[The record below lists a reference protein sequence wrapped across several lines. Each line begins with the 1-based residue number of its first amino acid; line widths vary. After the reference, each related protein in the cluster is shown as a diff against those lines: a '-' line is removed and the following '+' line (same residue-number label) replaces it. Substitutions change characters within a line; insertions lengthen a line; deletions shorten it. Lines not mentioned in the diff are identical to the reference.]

1 MSVDRGRRCLKNDEQ
16 ISRKKPLTSTQIK
29 TWTLADLKGS
39 QQTWSPPPTN
49 SRRGRLVPLECKRTF
64 YQPEICPGRHWRSLQ
79 RSPSPL
85 TGGCHLPQNRTPTL
99 GPLGLWLHASPLT
112 RNRRLG
118 PSLYDGL
125 DPHMN
130 TNEQIFTRSTCFP
143 LFSQHYTEQSQQSR
157 GKLVLRC
164 SLLDAECA
172 RFLDGNGQLFKQLL
186 EWSVRRKVQTIEAG
200 VSPVH
205 R

>member
-1 MSVDRGRRCLKNDEQ
+1 
-16 ISRKKPLTSTQIK
+16 
-29 TWTLADLKGS
+29 
-39 QQTWSPPPTN
+39 
-49 SRRGRLVPLECKRTF
+49 VPLECKRTF

-85 TGGCHLPQNRTPTL
+85 TGGCLLPQNRTPTL
-99 GPLGLWLHASPLT
+99 GPLGLWLHASLLT

-125 DPHMN
+125 DPRMN
-130 TNEQIFTRSTCFP
+130 TNEQIFTRSTYFP

-164 SLLDAECA
+164 LLLDAECA

-186 EWSVRRKVQTIEAG
+186 E
-200 VSPVH
+200 
-205 R
+205 